1 MKKVLSMVLTLVLLL
16 AFLGAA
22 PAEEAGKIPGTDF
35 PMPDELIGTKAVSAE
50 VTELT
55 EDVMKEIVGGDFFVA
70 VSYES
75 QKAAKQAREEYESK
89 MALLYPE
96 MKDSAGN
103 LLKVA
108 DGGKKTD
115 FNLVVKRGGETV
127 TVAGE
132 EMTGWFDFS
141 AWAGALTE
149 VSHSREE
156 HRVSVGMKD
165 GKTGVSL
172 WWIGYGEKKADFA
185 STVSAELT
193 SRYDESKGIYRN
205 VEAAELELG
214 GAPACRVTCE
224 MKDPFDETVTYLL
237 AAYLTIG
244 PTGEYV
250 RVNVSALPEMQGPS
264 FADLMKMFE
273 STYTRTPP
281 Q

>member
-1 MKKVLSMVLTLVLLL
+1 MKKGLAMMLTLALLL
-16 AFLGAA
+16 GLMAGA
-22 PAEEAGKIPGTDF
+22 PAESAGKIPGTDF
-35 PMPDELIGTKAVSAE
+35 PMPDELVGTKAVSAE

-55 EDVMKEIVGGDFFVA
+55 EDVMKQIVGGDFMVT
-70 VSYES
+70 VSYDS
-75 QKAAKQAREEYESK
+75 QKTAKQAREEYESK
-89 MALLYPE
+89 IALLYPE

-108 DGGKKTD
+108 DGGDKTS
-115 FNLVVKRGGETV
+115 FNLVVKQAGETV

-149 VSHSREE
+149 VSHSKEE
-156 HRVSVGMKD
+156 HRVAAGTQD

-172 WWIGYGEKKADFA
+172 WWIGYGEKTADFA
-185 STVSAELT
+185 SAVSAELT

-205 VEAAELELG
+205 VEATELELG

-224 MKDPFDETVTYLL
+224 MPDPFDETVTYLR
-237 AAYLTIG
+237 AAYLTVG

-250 RVNVSALPEMQGPS
+250 RANISALPDMQGPS

-273 STYTRTPP
+273 STYTRTQP